1 MYHLAEN
8 LRIVAILLNPF
19 MKNTSEAMLKQLGIT
34 DEKLLT
40 WESMKEYDIL
50 PEDTKVI
57 EKGEPLFMRLDV
69 EEEVEFIKEGMKK

>member
-1 MYHLAEN
+1 
-8 LRIVAILLNPF
+8 
-19 MKNTSEAMLKQLGIT
+19 MKNYEIGKAGKSTREDLKRIN
-34 DEKLLT
+34 E
-40 WESMKEYDIL
+40 ENDIL